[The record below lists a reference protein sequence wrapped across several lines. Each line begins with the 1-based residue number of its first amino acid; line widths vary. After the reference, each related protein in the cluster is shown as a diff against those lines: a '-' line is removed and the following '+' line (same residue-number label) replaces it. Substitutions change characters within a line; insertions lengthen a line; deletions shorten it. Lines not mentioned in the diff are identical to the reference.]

1 MKTLLFTHQSPWS
14 NSPNDSHLGVLVHP
28 IPSTQ
33 FLSPGVNNPHSH
45 SSMKT
50 LLLRQ
55 TGLIKLTCLKSCP
68 LKNTIS
74 TVVMESKTQNVGS
87 TKDVHPEPENCD
99 CVTPPGTTI
108 FTCFRVQLDPPK
120 AYSLKVCVPS
130 VTLRGGVTFIRWDLV
145 RCNWV
150 TGDVILNTDD
160 AILIGPQL
168 VPTP

>member
-1 MKTLLFTHQSPWS
+1 MKTLLFTHWSPWS

-28 IPSTQ
+28 TPSTQ
-33 FLSPGVNNPHSH
+33 FLSPGVYNPHSL

-87 TKDVHPEPENCD
+87 TKDVRPEPEKCE
-99 CVTPPGTTI
+99 CVTPHGTTI
-108 FTCFRVQLDPPK
+108 FTWLLCAVGSPK
-120 AYSLKVCVPS
+120 GLFSESLAPQCDTERWCNLQQVGPS
-130 VTLRGGVTFIRWDLV
+130 
-145 RCNWV
+145 
-150 TGDVILNTDD
+150 
-160 AILIGPQL
+160 
-168 VPTP
+168 